1 MKLQPILKKSGLPPF
16 CSKKIWLIAWPMIL
30 ANISVPLLGFVDT
43 AVIGHLPES
52 GFLAGTALGSLVVTV
67 LFWLLGFLR
76 MSTTGLIAQASN
88 SKEQQRAVVMQGIT
102 WALFLSL
109 LILALQQSVFSGV
122 LLLVEQQDM
131 ELALVSAQ
139 AYFDIRIWVT
149 PFALINLVL
158 AGYLIGL
165 GQTKIVLNAVI
176 GANILNLFA
185 DLILVVAFN
194 LGVEGV
200 AIASVMAEL
209 LLFFVYF
216 KAVFTQLGFSTLKQK
231 ALCKLE
237 QRMVK
242 LNSTLFLRSALL
254 QLVLSFLTIYASRY
268 GQTTVAANAILMQF
282 FLFISFTMD
291 GIAFALESLVGKAK
305 GLNQT
310 KRLKVIVATGMRL
323 SFALAV
329 IYSLVYLALNQKIIA
344 LLTNIES
351 IKLLLLDYQVW
362 IVLLPLVSVVSFI
375 MDGVFVGLSWS
386 KHMMLSMLVA
396 ALAFFTTFVI
406 FEPWQNQGLWSAFCV
421 FMFMRG
427 AVQLFQYKKYSV
439 TQV

>member
-1 MKLQPILKKSGLPPF
+1 
-16 CSKKIWLIAWPMIL
+16 MIL

-88 SKEQQRAVVMQGIT
+88 SKEQQRAIVMQGIT
-102 WALFLSL
+102 WALFLSV

-268 GQTTVAANAILMQF
+268 GQTAVAANAILMQF

-305 GLNQT
+305 GLKQT
-310 KRLKVIVATGMRL
+310 RRLKLIISTGMRL
-323 SFALAV
+323 SLVLAA
-329 IYSLVYLALNQKIIA
+329 IYSLVYFFLNQSIIE
-344 LLTNIES
+344 LLTNIEA
-351 IKLLLLDYQVW
+351 IRRFLGDYQVW
-362 IVLLPLVSVVSFI
+362 IVLLPFVSVVSFI

-386 KHMMLSMLVA
+386 KEMMLSMLVA
-396 ALAFFTTFVI
+396 ALAFFTTFVM
-406 FEPWQNQGLWSAFCV
+406 FEPWQNQGLWTAFCV

>member
-1 MKLQPILKKSGLPPF
+1 MKLQPILKKCGLPPF

-43 AVIGHLPES
+43 AVIGHLPEA

-88 SKEQQRAVVMQGIT
+88 NKEQQRAIIMQGMT
-102 WALFLSL
+102 WALLLSG
-109 LILALQQSVFSGV
+109 LILALQQPVFRGV

-131 ELALVSAQ
+131 QLALTSAQ
-139 AYFDIRIWVT
+139 SYFDIRIWVT

-165 GQTKIVLNAVI
+165 GKTKVVLNAVI
-176 GANILNLFA
+176 GANILNLIA
-185 DLILVVAFN
+185 DLLLVVVFN
-194 LGVEGV
+194 FGVEGV
-200 AIASVMAEL
+200 AFASVMAEL
-209 LLFFVYF
+209 FLFLVYF
-216 KAVFTQLGFSTLKQK
+216 KAVFGELGFDTLKQK
-231 ALCKLE
+231 SLIKLE
-237 QRMVK
+237 QRMLR

-268 GQTTVAANAILMQF
+268 GQTAVAANAILMQF

-305 GLNQT
+305 GLKQT
-310 KRLKVIVATGMRL
+310 RRLKLIIATGMRL
-323 SFALAV
+323 SLVLAA
-329 IYSLVYLALNQKIIA
+329 IYSLVYLFLNQSIIE
-344 LLTNIES
+344 LLTNIEA
-351 IKLLLLDYQVW
+351 IRRFLVDYQVW
-362 IVLLPLVSVVSFI
+362 IVLLPFVSVVSFI

-386 KHMMLSMLVA
+386 KEMMLSMLA
-396 ALAFFTTFVI
+396 AAVTFFVSFILV
-406 FEPWQNQGLWSAFCV
+406 ESWQNQGLWLAFCL

-427 AVQLFQYKKYSV
+427 AVQLIQYRQRSL
-439 TQV
+439 TC